1 VGTHDLHAQ
10 PAGWSRPAAWR
21 LQCTV
26 SLMLRSQAQWSVVRT
41 RSSNGDFKV
50 CTVHVPQCRELQQH
64 LSGCV
69 SVVRS
74 LVTHM
79 EALCEDYG
87 ELGRALSHFA
97 RFEES
102 MAARQGQYT
111 TAGSTAVQRGGDLQ
125 KLGYGAL
132 RQHSLSKQVTTPL
145 TCQRSA
151 PHWFVAVQHAACT
164 TLTTYCHR
172 HVHRLV

>member
-1 VGTHDLHAQ
+1 
-10 PAGWSRPAAWR
+10 
-21 LQCTV
+21 
-26 SLMLRSQAQWSVVRT
+26 M
-41 RSSNGDFKV
+41 
-50 CTVHVPQCRELQQH
+50 
-64 LSGCV
+64 
-69 SVVRS
+69 VRS

-132 RQHSLSKQVTTPL
+132 RQHSLSKQVGKLL
-145 TCQRSA
+145 TCQPSLLHSGCFAMR
-151 PHWFVAVQHAACT
+151 HAANT
-164 TLTTYCHR
+164 TLATQCTCTCSPQLAKGLSHFDWCVYCCVFVR
-172 HVHRLV
+172 PAASLW